1 MRLGGFGLIGLALLA
16 SVQGGRH
23 QTGHRR
29 NEDAVQ
35 RDNLVVESDQ
45 YVTLNKGGI
54 DSKFNPLVDENAAFT
69 ATDPDHRLGLEAFAP
84 NNHQDEIFGY
94 EGELK
99 DGEFTRQRS
108 GLT

>member
-69 ATDPDHRLGLEAFAP
+69 ATDPDHRLGLEAFA
-84 NNHQDEIFGY
+84 
-94 EGELK
+94 
-99 DGEFTRQRS
+99 R
-108 GLT
+108 